1 MVPVTRHTPYPFIRE
16 ARDEDGWDLVG
27 LIAACWSEYP
37 GCIMDVDG
45 EVPWLRAPASAF
57 AARGGRLWVAEQ
69 CERVVASVGLIP
81 AADPEGVELK
91 TLYVARF
98 ARRMGLGSR
107 LVALVEA
114 EAKRRGARFVELW
127 SDTRFTDAHRLY
139 ERLGYRRGGARALH
153 DLSRT
158 VEYHF
163 RKELS

>member
-16 ARDEDGWDLVG
+16 ARDADGWDLVG

-57 AARGGRLWVAEQ
+57 AERGGCLWVAEQ
-69 CERVVASVGLIP
+69 CERVVASVGLVP

-98 ARRMGLGSR
+98 ARRAGLGSR

-114 EAKRRGARFVELW
+114 EARHRGAHFVELW

-139 ERLGYRRGGARALH
+139 ERLGYQRGGTRALH

-158 VEYHF
+158 VEYYF
-163 RKELS
+163 RKELT